1 MKPGA
6 LTLAIL
12 ILLTPALW
20 AEELNMLYMAQA
32 GYQPSDILERASSFE
47 EQTGITVNLW
57 FVEYEDQYNLID
69 PIPAHL
75 VETVRQGI
83 IPEIYSAFSYDAH
96 IWAVPFLA
104 NFQLFY
110 TNMELLHQAGYPQG
124 SNFPRVR
131 FVSFKGSET
140 RVEYLCSRLRDDL
153 GIDIHGETL
162 EFGTLLQRL
171 DALETHLFLIGWL
184 ADFPDPITFLRDCPF
199 QTWTGWSNPEYT
211 SLIAEASQSVDT
223 DAHIRLCQQ
232 AESILIEE
240 SPIVP
245 MNYARHNLLVKPWVT
260 RFSPPVMG
268 VWFFKDV
275 VVTSR

>member
-110 TNMELLHQAGYPQG
+110 TNMELLHQAGFLHPP
-124 SNFPRVR
+124 S
-131 FVSFKGSET
+131 
-140 RVEYLCSRLRDDL
+140 
-153 GIDIHGETL
+153 TL
-162 EFGTLLQRL
+162 EEL
-171 DALETHLFLIGWL
+171 
-184 ADFPDPITFLRDCPF
+184 
-199 QTWTGWSNPEYT
+199 
-211 SLIAEASQSVDT
+211 VDMAT
-223 DAHIRLCQQ
+223 RAKQMG
-232 AESILIEE
+232 LIEYPLFDSLRKQE
-240 SPIVP
+240 V
-245 MNYARHNLLVKPWVT
+245 LVCEFVWLVGAFGGIWWT
-260 RFSPPVMG
+260 RPEGS
-268 VWFFKDV
+268 
-275 VVTSR
+275 TSTRKRAGTPSSSWSACWTKNF